1 MATGR
6 WDGDTRVRKV
16 RERLGRIKGVH
27 DYHVHSN
34 YSDGA
39 FLRWMV
45 DAAAEAGLD
54 GVGVADHCN
63 VAPDAGARRYRRA
76 FGFNLDIT
84 YERRREAIED
94 VREQTDIRVFDA
106 VEMDYHPDHEGAI
119 GAFLDDA
126 GFDYAVGS
134 VHHLDGENVHLVAHF
149 AGLSERTRRE
159 LVDRY
164 FEKLVALVDSELFAV
179 AGHPDL
185 VERNPHL
192 RGFATDEHYERV
204 ADAFEHSRTIP
215 EVNAGRL
222 DADYGEFHP
231 APAFL
236 DTLADRGVD
245 VTVGTDSHD
254 PDVIASRVEGIEAEL
269 ADRGIEPSA
278 VVE

>member
-1 MATGR
+1 ME
-6 WDGDTRVRKV
+6 RVY
-16 RERLGRIKGVH
+16 

-39 FLRWMV
+39 FLQRMV
-45 DAAAEAGLD
+45 DAAADAGLD
-54 GVGVADHCN
+54 GVGIADHCN
-63 VAPDAGARRYRRA
+63 VAPEADARRHRRA

-106 VEMDYHPDHEGAI
+106 VEMDYHPDHEDAI
-119 GAFLDDA
+119 RSFLADA

-134 VHHLDGENVHLVAHF
+134 VHDLDGENVHVVSHF
-149 AGLSERTRRE
+149 ADLSERTRRD

-179 AGHPDL
+179 AAHPDL

-204 ADAFEHSRTIP
+204 ADAFERSRTVP
-215 EVNAGRL
+215 ELNAGRL
-222 DADYGEFHP
+222 TGDYGQLHP

-236 DTLADRGVD
+236 DTLADRGVS
-245 VTVGTDSHD
+245 VTVGTDSHE
-254 PDVIASRVEGIEAEL
+254 PDAIAARVDGLEAEL
-269 ADRGIEPSA
+269 AERGLDPATVAE
-278 VVE
+278 